1 MMRVSVEVTVPR
13 AHVDLAAPRE
23 LGLERLTVQ
32 AGERVGMKEL
42 GLERL
47 TVQAEERVG
56 TKEPG

>member
-1 MMRVSVEVTVPR
+1 MMRVLVGVTVLL

-23 LGLERLTVQ
+23 P
-32 AGERVGMKEL
+32 

-56 TKEPG
+56 TKELG

>member
-42 GLERL
+42 G
-47 TVQAEERVG
+47 
-56 TKEPG
+56 

>member
-1 MMRVSVEVTVPR
+1 MMRVSVEVTVLW

-23 LGLERLTVQ
+23 RGLERLTVQ

-42 GLERL
+42 GSERL

>member
-1 MMRVSVEVTVPR
+1 MIGVSVGVTVLW

-23 LGLERLTVQ
+23 LGLEQ
-32 AGERVGMKEL
+32 P
-42 GLERL
+42 